1 MLLEYWL
8 SAAVISF
15 TKGIFIALAGSVHSY
30 LGLAESINLL
40 TIDE

>member
-8 SAAVISF
+8 SAAVISLA
-15 TKGIFIALAGSVHSY
+15 KGVFIALAGSVHSY
-30 LGLAESINLL
+30 LDLAESVTLL